1 VSVAASVSVARSRR
15 TRSVRAVTALAVTAL
30 VLAACSGASVNGP
43 DGAAAAAPAVT
54 CAPGEV
60 DGDLRLFTWA
70 EYDVP
75 ELFDE
80 FAALHGVRVITD
92 FYPSNEDLLARM
104 LVGGAPFDV
113 IVPSDYMVTIMMEE
127 GLLLPLDHAALPGLV
142 DLAPEFASP
151 AYDPGLISSV
161 PFQWGTTG
169 LGINVELLGDV
180 TPSWRLLFDPEVAGA
195 LPGRVALLDD
205 PREVLGAALHLLGLD
220 PNTTSEADLDAA
232 ATLVSEARPWIAAY
246 TSQYAEL
253 LVAGEVV
260 VAQGYNGTFLAAF
273 GDDPRFA
280 YVVPEEGATV
290 WTDNLAIPTDAAHPC
305 TAHAFLAFM
314 LDGERAARLATLTGY
329 ASPNA
334 AAAAYLDPAMLA
346 DPAVYPPAEVR
357 ERLRFLVDTG
367 DFEVRWSDAF
377 ERAKG

>member
-1 VSVAASVSVARSRR
+1 MIAMSTARAFVAV
-15 TRSVRAVTALAVTAL
+15 L
-30 VLAACSGASVNGP
+30 VLALSACTAATDTTSSSGA
-43 DGAAAAAPAVT
+43 

-60 DGDLRLFTWA
+60 DGDLRLYTWA
-70 EYDVP
+70 EYEVP

-80 FAALHGVRVITD
+80 FAQLYGVDVITN

-104 LVGGAPFDV
+104 LVGGGQYDV
-113 IVPSDYMVTIMMEE
+113 IVPSDYMVSIMIEE
-127 GLLLPLDHAALPGLV
+127 DLLLPLDRAALTGLENV
-142 DLAPEFASP
+142 ADDFAAPE
-151 AYDPGLISSV
+151 YDPQLTYTV

-180 TPSWRLLFDPEVAGA
+180 TPSWRLLLDPDVVSA
-195 LPGRVALLDD
+195 LPGRVAMLDD
-205 PREVLGAALHLLGLD
+205 AREVMAAALHLLGRD
-220 PNTTSEADLDAA
+220 PNTTDENDLADAA
-232 ATLVSEARPWIAAY
+232 EIVAAAQPWVASH
-246 TSQYAEL
+246 TSQYADL

-290 WTDNLAIPTDAAHPC
+290 WTDNLAIPADAANPC
-305 TAHAFLAFM
+305 TAHAFVSFM
-314 LDGERAARLATLTGY
+314 LDGERAARLSTVTGY

-334 AAAAYLDPAMLA
+334 AATPFMPADMLNN
-346 DPAVYPPAEVR
+346 PAVYPPDDVR

-367 DFEVRWSDAF
+367 DFEIVYSDAY
-377 ERAKG
+377 ERAKR

>member
-1 VSVAASVSVARSRR
+1 MSSSVLR
-15 TRSVRAVTALAVTAL
+15 
-30 VLAACSGASVNGP
+30 VLAAGLALTLSSCAPAS
-43 DGAAAAAPAVT
+43 DTAAPSVA

-60 DGDLRLFTWA
+60 DGDLRLYTWA
-70 EYDVP
+70 EYEVP
-75 ELFDE
+75 GLFDE
-80 FAALHGVRVITD
+80 FAAQHGVRVITD
-92 FYPSNEDLLARM
+92 FYASNEDLLARM
-104 LVGGAPFDV
+104 LVGASQYDV
-113 IVPSDYMVTIMMEE
+113 IVPSDYMVSIMIEE
-127 GLLLPLDHAALPGLV
+127 GLLLPLDRSALP
-142 DLAPEFASP
+142 DLGNVAEDFASP
-151 AYDPGLISSV
+151 EYDPGLVHVV

-180 TPSWRLLFDPEVAGA
+180 TPSWRLLLDPEVVST
-195 LPGRVALLDD
+195 LPGRVAMLDD
-205 PREVLGAALHLLGLD
+205 SREVIGAALHLLGLD
-220 PNTTSEADLDAA
+220 PNTTDQADLEAA
-232 ATLVSEARPWIAAY
+232 IEVVASVKPWVAAH

-290 WTDNLAIPTDAAHPC
+290 WTDNLAIPADAAHPC

-314 LDGERAARLATLTGY
+314 LDGERAAQLSTATGY

-334 AAAAYLDPAMLA
+334 AATPFLDVSLLT
-346 DPAVYPPAEVR
+346 DPAVYPPDDVR

-367 DFEVRWSDAF
+367 DFEIAYTDAY
-377 ERAKG
+377 ERAKR